1 MAAFKLAPVLAT
13 GCTAVLK
20 PAENTSLSALKLGQI
35 LVDSGMPE
43 GVINIVP
50 GLGHEAGAALVSHTD
65 VNKIAFTGSTAV
77 GKEIMREASY
87 TLKRVGLELGGKSP
101 NIILEDADIELA
113 LAQSNFAC
121 FLNSGQFCAAGTRV
135 FVHESLYDKFV
146 GRAVEMAKAKKI
158 GDPFEEGVENG
169 PVISQ
174 VQLDKVLNY
183 IETGKKEGA
192 KLLCG
197 GNRIDRKGYFLETT
211 IFADVTDDMTIAR
224 EEIFGPVMSII
235 KFKTI
240 DEAISRANNSPYG
253 LVSGV
258 VTQSLD
264 SAIKVSNKMKSG

>member
-1 MAAFKLAPVLAT
+1 M
-13 GCTAVLK
+13 
-20 PAENTSLSALKLGQI
+20 
-35 LVDSGMPE
+35 
-43 GVINIVP
+43 
-50 GLGHEAGAALVSHTD
+50 
-65 VNKIAFTGSTAV
+65 
-77 GKEIMREASY
+77 
-87 TLKRVGLELGGKSP
+87 
-101 NIILEDADIELA
+101 
-113 LAQSNFAC
+113 
-121 FLNSGQFCAAGTRV
+121 